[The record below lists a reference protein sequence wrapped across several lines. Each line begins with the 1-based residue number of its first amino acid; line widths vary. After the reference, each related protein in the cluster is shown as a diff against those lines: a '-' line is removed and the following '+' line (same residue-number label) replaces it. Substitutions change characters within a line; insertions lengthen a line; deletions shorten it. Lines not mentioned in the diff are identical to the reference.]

1 MAKSIKSSKPPK
13 QLKKSKKS
21 KKSRKI
27 VTQNPTPSNNSFL
40 ESMTSG
46 FGLGIGMES
55 AKTAFSSIFSN
66 SDQPVNS
73 PQPVNSSQTII
84 GPKLC
89 DAESSL
95 LLECVKNP
103 ESSTDCYDLFQNLQ
117 NCYTNNKKI

>member
-55 AKTAFSSIFSN
+55 AKTAFSSIFGN

-73 PQPVNSSQTII
+73 PQPVDNLQTII

-89 DAESSL
+89 DTESSL

-103 ESSTDCYDLFQNLQ
+103 ESSADCYDLLQNLQ
-117 NCYTNNKKI
+117 NCYRNNKKI